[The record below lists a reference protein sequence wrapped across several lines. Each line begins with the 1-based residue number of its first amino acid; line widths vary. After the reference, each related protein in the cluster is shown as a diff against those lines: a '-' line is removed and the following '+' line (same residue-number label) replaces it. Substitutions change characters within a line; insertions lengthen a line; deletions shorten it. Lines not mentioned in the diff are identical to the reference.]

1 MDPRLYP
8 VHQVA
13 PGRQGGVI
21 DRTLRI
27 GATQLTMPENV
38 VNPTS
43 NEDPELVGGEIVGVE
58 DTRIHVRLDSGETGF
73 VTSPGQAKTDRIQ
86 VGRRATFRIVVTDPG
101 SPPTL
106 AFAESQDGPAAEEPF
121 DREVVRLHNALA
133 NHHPSN
139 SVRPVERVHLGEEQI
154 QNWIGRVEGGLGRF
168 RKNRAKRLNEEFYSG
183 S

>member
-1 MDPRLYP
+1 
-8 VHQVA
+8 
-13 PGRQGGVI
+13 
-21 DRTLRI
+21 
-27 GATQLTMPENV
+27 MPENV

-43 NEDPELVGGEIVGVE
+43 TEDPELVGGEIVGVE
-58 DTRIHVRLDSGETGF
+58 DTRIRVRLDSGETGF
-73 VTSPGQAKTDRIQ
+73 VTSPDQAKIDRIR
-86 VGRRATFRIVVTDPG
+86 VGSRATFRVVATDPG
-101 SPPTL
+101 GSPTL

-154 QNWIGRVEGGLGRF
+154 QNWIGRVEGSLDRL
-168 RKNRAKRLNEEFYSG
+168 RRNRAKRLNEEFYSG

>member
-1 MDPRLYP
+1 VDPCLYP

-13 PGRQGGVI
+13 PGRQGDVI
-21 DRTLRI
+21 DRALRI
-27 GATQLTMPENV
+27 GATQPTMPENV

-43 NEDPELVGGEIVGVE
+43 NEDPELVEGEIVGVE
-58 DTRIHVRLDSGETGF
+58 DTLIRVRLDSGETGF
-73 VTSPGQAKTDRIQ
+73 VKPADRAKTDQIQ
-86 VGRRATFRIVVTDPG
+86 VGRHAAFRIVATDPG
-101 SPPTL
+101 GPPTL
-106 AFAESQDGPAAEEPF
+106 AFAEGQDGPVVEEPF

-154 QNWIGRVEGGLGRF
+154 QNWIGRVERGLGRF